1 MIEYLTTIILNI
13 LFFLLKIYIFAF
25 DCVMIYKT
33 SENVPAIAKEESIVM
48 NEQQINEGSE
58 KLIKKLRRELVLT
71 RIMCLVNSLLILA
84 LLAGG
89 GYVLRQVNGI
99 MGQVQPVLDQAAAVD
114 VENVNDTLRQVK
126 RSLEDVDLAQV
137 AEMMEQAVE
146 TLEEVDIEALNEAIS
161 GLDTQELSRTMANLN
176 DAVESLKRVESS
188 LNRIF
193 GKRSV

>member
-13 LFFLLKIYIFAF
+13 LFFLLKIYIFAS

-33 SENVPAIAKEESIVM
+33 SENVPAIAKEENIVM
-48 NEQQINEGSE
+48 NEQQINEASE
-58 KLIKKLRRELVLT
+58 KLIKKLRRELAFT
-71 RIMCLVNSLLILA
+71 RIMCLVTSLLILA

-99 MGQVQPVLDQAAAVD
+99 MGQMQPVLDQAAVVD

>member
-1 MIEYLTTIILNI
+1 
-13 LFFLLKIYIFAF
+13 
-25 DCVMIYKT
+25 
-33 SENVPAIAKEESIVM
+33 M

-58 KLIKKLRRELVLT
+58 KLIKKLRRELAFT
-71 RIMCLVNSLLILA
+71 RIMCLVTSLLILA
-84 LLAGG
+84 LLASG